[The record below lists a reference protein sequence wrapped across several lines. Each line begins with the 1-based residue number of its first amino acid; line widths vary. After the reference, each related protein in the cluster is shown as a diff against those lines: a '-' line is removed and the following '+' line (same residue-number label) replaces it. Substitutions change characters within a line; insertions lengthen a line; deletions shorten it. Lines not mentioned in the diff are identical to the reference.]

1 MLDIWKLINNS
12 KEYASFATIKE
23 DGYIVLHKDGARIVI
38 GISSEYI
45 ERLRKISNFLQS
57 MEKCDADARRDLGHK
72 IWLILNNAKLNE
84 IKMEVS

>member
-45 ERLRKISNFLQS
+45 ERSDDEQRSRWSDQ
-57 MEKCDADARRDLGHK
+57 
-72 IWLILNNAKLNE
+72 
-84 IKMEVS
+84 

>member
-1 MLDIWKLINNS
+1 MSNIVG
-12 KEYASFATIKE
+12 YAIDSDDYEK
-23 DGYIVLHKDGARIVI
+23 
-38 GISSEYI
+38 
-45 ERLRKISNFLQS
+45 LRKISNFLQS